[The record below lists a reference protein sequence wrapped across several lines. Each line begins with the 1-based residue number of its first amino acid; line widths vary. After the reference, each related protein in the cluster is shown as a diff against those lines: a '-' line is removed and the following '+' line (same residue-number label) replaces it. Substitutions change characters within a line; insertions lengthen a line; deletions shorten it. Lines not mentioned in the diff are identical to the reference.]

1 MRDEISARRACDF
14 ILDNIERPEWELP
27 PLTIEPCDD
36 RLIRRLLDIVDENRL
51 ELRRVDAPLRVNCRA
66 DGLDKVAVFDP
77 VPFGPG
83 KRVTHRANCV
93 ERNLV
98 GDGDRPFLGFR
109 VELREVPRKH
119 WRLGPKDARCSSGV
133 GRVGACVGDRHGYF
147 NQTHVG
153 T

>member
-51 ELRRVDAPLRVNCRA
+51 ELRRVDAPLRVKRWSNC
-66 DGLDKVAVFDP
+66 LDEFAIFDAVS
-77 VPFGPG
+77 FGPG
-83 KRVTHRANCV
+83 KRVTHRADRI

-98 GDGDRPFLGFR
+98 RHGERPLFCFR
-109 VELREVPRKH
+109 VELREVPGKQR
-119 WRLGPKDARCSSGV
+119 RLGPKDARCSSGV
-133 GRVGACVGDRHGYF
+133 GRVGACFGDRHGYF
-147 NQTHVG
+147 NEPA
-153 T
+153 